1 MYWGGVPR
9 QQPWR
14 CNGQEA
20 LIFLSS
26 ATSDAQNG
34 RTVAIGYSA
43 GVDSAA
49 EDPATDG
56 LAAHN
61 SVRGRPHTA
70 VIGAGIVGLLSAW
83 QLRLAGH
90 AVAVIAP
97 DAGRDASYAAA
108 GMLAPVSEVQYGQ
121 DELWPLMTASR
132 AEYPGF
138 LATLARA
145 VETPTGYRENGTILL
160 AADRSDRD
168 AVADLVDVQQAHGME
183 VTPLTSRELRSR
195 EPSLAP
201 GLAKAWDVPSD
212 HQVDPRQL
220 LRCAVYALNAD
231 LGTSERGSALAAECP
246 AAGPPATW
254 VPARAVR
261 VDAEPESADA
271 DTSASAYTVTLEDG
285 QTVTAEKVLIAPGL
299 GYPEIAGLPEAAPLR
314 LRPVYGDVLRLRGEP
329 GTVQTTVRAK
339 VRGRSVY
346 LVPRGPESTDG
357 DGGVV
362 VGASSREDGLAGTHA
377 GSVQELLDD
386 AVAVLPGLKDMELV
400 EITTRARPGTPDDR
414 PYLGALAGH
423 PGVVVST
430 GFSRHGILLAPL
442 AARLSAALLNS
453 EKLGERDAAMLE
465 SMALDRVEHSHLS
478 RRSP

>member
-1 MYWGGVPR
+1 MT
-9 QQPWR
+9 
-14 CNGQEA
+14 A
-20 LIFLSS
+20 
-26 ATSDAQNG
+26 
-34 RTVAIGYSA
+34 SA
-43 GVDSAA
+43 G
-49 EDPATDG
+49 
-56 LAAHN
+56 H
-61 SVRGRPHTA
+61 RPHTA
-70 VIGAGIVGLLSAW
+70 VIGAGVVGLLSAW
-83 QLRLAGH
+83 QLRLSGH
-90 AVAVIAP
+90 AVTVIAP

-138 LATLARA
+138 LTTLARA

-168 AVADLVDVQQAHGME
+168 AVADLVGVQQAHGME

-201 GLAKAWDVPSD
+201 GLAKAWNVPSD

-220 LRCAVYALNAD
+220 VRCAVDALNAD
-231 LGTSERGSALAAECP
+231 LGTSERGSALAADFP
-246 AAGPPATW
+246 DAGPPTTW
-254 VPARAVR
+254 VQARAAR
-261 VDAEPESADA
+261 VDAEPESAGAGSSASGA
-271 DTSASAYTVTLEDG
+271 DTPAPAYTITLEGG

-299 GYPEIAGLPEAAPLR
+299 AYPEIAGLPEAAPLR

-329 GTVQTTVRAK
+329 GTLHATVRAK

-357 DGGVV
+357 DGGLV

-386 AVAVLPGLKDMELV
+386 AVAVLPAVKDMELA

-414 PYLGALAGH
+414 PYLGALEGH

-453 EKLGERDAAMLE
+453 EKLGERDAGMLE
-465 SMALDRVEHSHLS
+465 SMALDRREHTHHS
-478 RRSP
+478 RRSPEGPL

>member
-1 MYWGGVPR
+1 MT
-9 QQPWR
+9 
-14 CNGQEA
+14 A
-20 LIFLSS
+20 S
-26 ATSDAQNG
+26 
-34 RTVAIGYSA
+34 
-43 GVDSAA
+43 
-49 EDPATDG
+49 TD
-56 LAAHN
+56 H
-61 SVRGRPHTA
+61 RPHTA
-70 VIGAGIVGLLSAW
+70 VIGAGVVGLLSAW

-90 AVAVIAP
+90 AVTVIAP

-121 DELWPLMTASR
+121 DELWPLMAASR

-183 VTPLTSRELRSR
+183 VAPLSSRELRSR

-220 LRCAVYALNAD
+220 LRCTMAALNAD
-231 LGTSERGSALAAECP
+231 LGTSGRGSALAADFP
-246 AAGPPATW
+246 DVGPPVTW
-254 VPARAVR
+254 VQARAVR
-261 VDAEPESADA
+261 VDAAPESADA
-271 DTSASAYTVTLEDG
+271 DTSASGVGTPASAYTVTLEDG

-423 PGVVVST
+423 SGVVVST